1 MRPQARR
8 PLDGVRIV
16 DLSDGIAGGYAT
28 KLLADAGA
36 EVVSIESRAGDPLRR
51 RGASDA
57 SFDADGDGL
66 LFRYLRTNQRA
77 LVLDLE
83 TDAGRAALLRLYR
96 DCDAVL
102 DSRRVA
108 RSADRGVLDRE
119 LDELGIGERAL
130 ARINPA
136 ASWISISNFGPD
148 SPWAD
153 RPANDFTL
161 QAWCGST
168 ASRGRAG
175 LPPLTSGGE
184 VVEWLTGTY
193 AALGVAASL
202 RAARRDGIGARA
214 SLSKL
219 EAILPTL
226 TNAGSVW
233 GHFSQVWSLPASED
247 VPSIEPTADGWIGFC
262 IFTAQQ
268 WMDFSILVDHPE
280 WAVDPT
286 LAHMMTR
293 IARAEEIRASVR
305 DYTRQ
310 HTTEEL
316 LERSELL
323 RVPAAPIGHGA
334 LLPKIDHLV
343 ERGVFVRNPRGGFL
357 QPRVP
362 CASTAWSRIGIEPAA
377 TLAQA
382 SSDGAAFA
390 RDLDAA
396 SPAQSRAQGTSDAA
410 HVSAP
415 DTPRARP
422 LAGLRIL
429 DLTAFWAGPYATFVL
444 GCLGADVI
452 HVESIQRPDGM
463 RFGTQK
469 SRDAEGWW
477 EFGPTFHSAN
487 AGKRS
492 LTLDLTRPRGIEL
505 LLELVKKSDVLIENF
520 SPRVLDNFGL
530 DWEKLSTANPRL
542 VLVRMPAFGLDGPWR
557 NRVGFAQTMEQ
568 VSGLAWLTAYP
579 ESAGEKAGPLTPR
592 ACADPLAGLHAAY
605 AALLG
610 LAQRDATGEGCAIE
624 SAMVETLLAIAAEG
638 VCEYDASGTLLTG
651 DGNRSVFAAP
661 QGLYACAGT
670 DSLGQ
675 PSWLALSVE
684 TDEQWLALARLLGRS
699 DWQGD
704 PACATRA
711 GRRREHDRIDAVL
724 APWCREQGLE
734 SVVERLLA
742 AGIPCAPVT
751 ESRMGKELDPIRK
764 SDFIQEVAHAL
775 AGRVPIPTQP
785 LQFRDTGG
793 RSFPRAAPLLGEHN
807 AEILRDLLGLSKA
820 EIDRLRSDEIIGER
834 PSGL

>member
-1 MRPQARR
+1 MQPQSRR
-8 PLDGVRIV
+8 PFDGVRIV
-16 DLSDGIAGGYAT
+16 DLSEGIAGGYAA

-36 EVVSIESRAGDPLRR
+36 EIISIEPRAGDPLRR
-51 RGASDA
+51 RGATAA

-66 LFRYLRTNQRA
+66 LFRYLRTNQRS

-83 TDAGRAALLRLYR
+83 SEAGRAALIRLYR
-96 DCDAVL
+96 DCDTVL
-102 DSRRVA
+102 DSRSAAHV
-108 RSADRGVLDRE
+108 ADRG

-130 ARINPA
+130 ARINPT
-136 ASWISISNFGPD
+136 ASWISLSNFGAD

-202 RAARRDGIGARA
+202 RAARRDGQGARV

-233 GHFSQVWSLPASED
+233 GHFSQVWALPASED

-268 WMDFSILVDHPE
+268 WMDFSLLVEHPE

-305 DYTRQ
+305 EYTRQ

-362 CASTAWSRIGIEPAA
+362 CASSAWSRIGIAPAP

-382 SSDGAAFA
+382 LSDGDAFA

-396 SPAQSRAQGTSDAA
+396 SSGSLAR
-410 HVSAP
+410 
-415 DTPRARP
+415 RARP
-422 LAGLRIL
+422 TTRRPSRPPQGTRQ
-429 DLTAFWAGPYATFVL
+429 GRRRRL
-444 GCLGADVI
+444 GQGY
-452 HVESIQRPDGM
+452 PD
-463 RFGTQK
+463 RRQPP
-469 SRDAEGWW
+469 R
-477 EFGPTFHSAN
+477 
-487 AGKRS
+487 
-492 LTLDLTRPRGIEL
+492 LTLDSSFREARPA
-505 LLELVKKSDVLIENF
+505 
-520 SPRVLDNFGL
+520 P
-530 DWEKLSTANPRL
+530 
-542 VLVRMPAFGLDGPWR
+542 PA
-557 NRVGFAQTMEQ
+557 
-568 VSGLAWLTAYP
+568 
-579 ESAGEKAGPLTPR
+579 
-592 ACADPLAGLHAAY
+592 
-605 AALLG
+605 
-610 LAQRDATGEGCAIE
+610 
-624 SAMVETLLAIAAEG
+624 
-638 VCEYDASGTLLTG
+638 
-651 DGNRSVFAAP
+651 
-661 QGLYACAGT
+661 
-670 DSLGQ
+670 
-675 PSWLALSVE
+675 
-684 TDEQWLALARLLGRS
+684 
-699 DWQGD
+699 
-704 PACATRA
+704 
-711 GRRREHDRIDAVL
+711 
-724 APWCREQGLE
+724 
-734 SVVERLLA
+734 
-742 AGIPCAPVT
+742 
-751 ESRMGKELDPIRK
+751 
-764 SDFIQEVAHAL
+764 
-775 AGRVPIPTQP
+775 
-785 LQFRDTGG
+785 
-793 RSFPRAAPLLGEHN
+793 
-807 AEILRDLLGLSKA
+807 DL
-820 EIDRLRSDEIIGER
+820 
-834 PSGL
+834 